1 MLPDLPNL
9 KRDIQNVLYRYLQ
22 VQVNKRIGIFNELS
36 RQIIQEGDRLRVVR
50 ADGSIDDS
58 ELKRASA
65 EMIIENSE
73 APRLTFTERIAK
85 LNDVAEEMSRQMSEH
100 LFGTL
105 NEVLD
110 KAGQVTNNKGRP
122 LDSDAF
128 FSVMEKIQLDFDE
141 SGKHHKLSIVVPP
154 KLKMKMEQVLN
165 QIDSDPELQ
174 KRYEEIILKKRIEWL
189 DREASR
195 KLVG

>member
-110 KAGQVTNNKGRP
+110 KAGQVTSNKGRP
-122 LDSDAF
+122 LDPDAF

-154 KLKMKMEQVLN
+154 NLKMKMEQVLN
-165 QIDSDPELQ
+165 QIDTDPELQ